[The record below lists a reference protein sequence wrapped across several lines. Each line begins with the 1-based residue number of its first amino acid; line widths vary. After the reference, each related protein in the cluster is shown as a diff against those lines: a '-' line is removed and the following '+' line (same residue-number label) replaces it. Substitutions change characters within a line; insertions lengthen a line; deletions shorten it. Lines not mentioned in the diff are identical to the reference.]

1 MGRMLGARAIRAI
14 KIFFDLECTI
24 QVDTPTY
31 DDHGQPVSS
40 WGSLADHVAIPCRKA
55 PVTADERRALGQ
67 VVESATDMV
76 ALYGAYP
83 LIRPVMRAVVD
94 GVPYDVTGVRTD
106 SDGVLTYLGVK
117 TVRI

>member
-1 MGRMLGARAIRAI
+1 MGRVLGARAIRAI
-14 KIFFDLECTI
+14 KIFFNLECTI

-40 WGSLADHVAIPCRKA
+40 WSSLAGHVAIPCRRA
-55 PVTADERRALGQ
+55 PVTEQERRALGQ
-67 VVESATDMV
+67 VVESATHVV
-76 ALYGAYP
+76 ALYGVYTS
-83 LIRPVMRAVVD
+83 ITPVMRAVVD
-94 GVPYDVTGVRTD
+94 GTNYDITGVRTD